1 MPTAYVFI
9 NTEIGSESNVLEE
22 LKKIEGVEEAHAL
35 WGVYDIIASIKADTI
50 NKLVSIIT
58 KQIENIEKVTAKL
71 TMVTTET
78 PMTQA
83 NHKALLLGTA
93 PV

>member
-22 LKKIEGVEEAHAL
+22 LKKIEGVEEAQAL

-50 NKLVSIIT
+50 NKRVSIIT

-71 TMVTTET
+71 TRGITES
-78 PMTQA
+78 PMS
-83 NHKALLLGTA
+83 
-93 PV
+93 